1 MFIYLFILR
10 ILWRQLKFEKKIIR
24 ILVKISFRQN
34 IIKQQNTK
42 LYKKNKMKKIFSLR
56 EDIINQKRLESLLI
70 YYDI

>member
-1 MFIYLFILR
+1 
-10 ILWRQLKFEKKIIR
+10 LKFEKKIIR